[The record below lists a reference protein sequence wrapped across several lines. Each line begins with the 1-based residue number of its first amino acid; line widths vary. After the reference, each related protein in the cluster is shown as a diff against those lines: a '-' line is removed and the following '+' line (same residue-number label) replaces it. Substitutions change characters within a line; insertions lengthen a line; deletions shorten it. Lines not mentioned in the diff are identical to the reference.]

1 MSHVEK
7 RVVKT
12 SEPVSIRVL
21 LVDDEPNVRLTLRR
35 AFSRQKD
42 FEVVGEADDGEA
54 AVALAQELE
63 PDVIVMDVM
72 MPKLSG
78 LEATVQLRKM
88 GIDTPILFLTADTT
102 ASKQARRLSHVRL
115 LLKADVGMAETIAAV
130 RAAVASG

>member
-1 MSHVEK
+1 M
-7 RVVKT
+7 
-12 SEPVSIRVL
+12 IRVL
-21 LVDDEPNVRLTLRR
+21 IVDDDPNVRLTLGR

-42 FEVVGEADDGEA
+42 VEVVGEAGDGEV

-63 PDVIVMDVM
+63 PDVIVMDVQ

-102 ASKQARRLSHVRL
+102 ASERAKQLKHVEL
-115 LLKADVGMAETIAAV
+115 LLKAEVSMAQTVDAV
-130 RAAVASG
+130 RRAATDL

>member
-1 MSHVEK
+1 M
-7 RVVKT
+7 
-12 SEPVSIRVL
+12 SIRVL
-21 LVDDEPNVRLTLRR
+21 VVDDDPNVRVTLLR

-42 FEVVGEADDGEA
+42 FDVVGEAADGEV
-54 AVALAQELE
+54 AVTLVQELE

-78 LEATVQLRKM
+78 LQATVQLRKM

-130 RAAVASG
+130 RDAASL